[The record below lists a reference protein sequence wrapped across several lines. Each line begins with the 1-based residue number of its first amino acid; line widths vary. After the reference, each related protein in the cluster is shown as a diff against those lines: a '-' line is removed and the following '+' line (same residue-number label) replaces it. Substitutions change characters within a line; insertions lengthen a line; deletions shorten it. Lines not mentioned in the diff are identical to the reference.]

1 MTPLPDLISATL
13 DLDLQQMQVASLRR
27 ANLLSVADYASW
39 LIYER
44 DMRRQF
50 RLWLRAE
57 VVGEG
62 VRSRGVRVMIKP
74 DVIMTASL
82 V

>member
-1 MTPLPDLISATL
+1 MTPLPSLISATL

-27 ANLLSVADYASW
+27 DNLLSVADYASW

-62 VRSRGVRVMIKP
+62 VRSRGVRVGSG
-74 DVIMTASL
+74 VVMTASL